1 MAPTEGSV
9 AIHATRADAGADS
22 DSEDADDDNSD
33 LLHQNTGSV
42 EDAPSHS
49 ASRNSND
56 VHRSLLVG
64 VCPQ

>member
-9 AIHATRADAGADS
+9 AIHATSADAGVDT
-22 DSEDADDDNSD
+22 DSEDDDNNNP
-33 LLHQNTGSV
+33 LHLNSGNANDRISQ
-42 EDAPSHS
+42 S
-49 ASRNSND
+49 ASRRSNG